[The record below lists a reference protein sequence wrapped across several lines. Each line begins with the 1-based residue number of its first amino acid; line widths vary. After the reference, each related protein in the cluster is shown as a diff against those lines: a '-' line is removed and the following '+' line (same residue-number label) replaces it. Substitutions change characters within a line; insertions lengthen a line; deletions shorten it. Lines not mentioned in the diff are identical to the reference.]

1 MTNEFAAFVREN
13 SKADK
18 LRSDVSPV
26 GDTNC
31 IALLWDARPARL
43 NGFIRKR
50 RSLLR

>member
-1 MTNEFAAFVREN
+1 MINEVAAFVREN

-31 IALLWDARPARL
+31 IALLWDACPDRID
-43 NGFIRKR
+43 GFIRKR
-50 RSLLR
+50 RSPLR